1 MGSIGKNKDKFDE
14 VRKSFEFKTQV
25 LSLSVTFFSL
35 VWPFLSFSFPLSRDL
50 TSTLLD
56 YFLALYSPV
65 KSSLNSSISCLICPP
80 SQGNGCGGKESKT
93 GKGQWKTYKTT

>member
-1 MGSIGKNKDKFDE
+1 MGSIGKNKDMFDE

-35 VWPFLSFSFPLSRDL
+35 VFGLFLSFSFPLSSDL

-65 KSSLNSSISCLICPP
+65 KSSLKSSISCLICPP
-80 SQGNGCGGKESKT
+80 FLRGMDVRKGK
-93 GKGQWKTYKTT
+93 

>member
-35 VWPFLSFSFPLSRDL
+35 VFGLFFFFLISSF
-50 TSTLLD
+50 
-56 YFLALYSPV
+56 
-65 KSSLNSSISCLICPP
+65 
-80 SQGNGCGGKESKT
+80 
-93 GKGQWKTYKTT
+93 